1 MRELLT
7 PLYELQQID
16 LGLARIAKAK
26 AALDDGTAKSVQVQV
41 LRKRFQQADGLL
53 HEATVEMKDSELNLK
68 TVESK
73 QKNYQEK
80 LYGGKVSNPK
90 ELDSMEKEIEM
101 LGRQKDKL
109 EERILELMDI
119 IEERTAASAKAHAL
133 LDKYEADLVTIQ
145 EKFKS
150 DSHALAVK
158 AKQLADSR
166 GPAVALVDP
175 VMLKRYDSMR
185 VRQAGVVLSK
195 VNDDSCSACHTV
207 LNSGMIR
214 SLKADTEMQTCENC
228 SRILYLEK

>member
-7 PLYELQQID
+7 PLYALQQID
-16 LGLARIAKAK
+16 LALARTAKAK
-26 AALDDGTAKSVQVQV
+26 AALDDGTAKSAQVEV
-41 LRKRFQQADGLL
+41 LKQRFQQSDGLL

-68 TVESK
+68 TVEAK
-73 QKNYQEK
+73 QKSYQEK

-109 EERILELMDI
+109 EERMLELMDI
-119 IEERTAASAKAHAL
+119 IEERRTASAKARAL
-133 LDKYEADLVTIQ
+133 LDKYEADLATIQ
-145 EKFKS
+145 EKFKH

-158 AKQLADSR
+158 AKQLAAYR
-166 GPAVALVDP
+166 EPAVALVDP

-185 VRQAGVVLSK
+185 AKHGGVVLSK
-195 VNDDSCSACHTV
+195 VTEDGCSACNTAMS
-207 LNSGMIR
+207 SGMVR
-214 SLKADTEMQTCENC
+214 SLKADVEMQTCENC